1 MNYIDCDLNLIKVFL
16 TVYECKSILRA
27 SQRLYISQPAV
38 TKSIKRLE
46 EFLGGKLF
54 VRTPKGVIP
63 TTEGE
68 QFNSACYNSMQILE
82 NGINRFSEL
91 ANLESGTLNIGSS
104 STIIRKIL
112 MPFINEYSKKFP
124 SIKITVTDANSEKLI
139 KYLKN
144 GTIDLA
150 ILNMPI
156 QDDENFVVTPLIKT
170 HDCFIS
176 SIKYKRQH
184 LTKKQLQKEKLIL
197 QKRPSSNRDYFEKM
211 CEYNN
216 INLLPSYEIGSLGLI
231 TDFVSQNMGIAYTIK
246 EFVQTELDQG
256 KIKILD
262 TDFVS
267 LPRDISII
275 TLKTATNSFA
285 CNKFI
290 EMLKKYKT
298 TSNT

>member
-1 MNYIDCDLNLIKVFL
+1 MNYIDLDLNLIKIFL

-46 EFLGGKLF
+46 QFLKGPLF

-68 QFNSACYNSMQILE
+68 QFNSACFNAMKIIES
-82 NGINRFSEL
+82 GINKFSDL
-91 ANLESGTLNIGSS
+91 ANLKSGTLNIGSS

-112 MPFINEYSKKFP
+112 MPYLTNFSKAYP
-124 SIKITVTDANSEKLI
+124 NIKITVTDANSDKLI
-139 KYLKN
+139 KYLKS

-156 QDDENFVVTPLIKT
+156 PNDENFIITPLVQT
-170 HDCFIS
+170 HDCFIAS
-176 SIKYKRQH
+176 TNFKKQF
-184 LTKKQLQKEKLIL
+184 LTKEQLKKEKLIV

-216 INLLPSYEIGSLGLI
+216 INLVPSYEIGSFGLM
-231 TDFVSQNMGIAYTIK
+231 TDFASQGIGIAYTIK
-246 EFVQTELDQG
+246 EFVQTEIDQG
-256 KIKILD
+256 KIKIVN

-267 LPRDISII
+267 IPRNISII

-290 EMLKKYKT
+290 KFLK
-298 TSNT
+298 

>member
-1 MNYIDCDLNLIKVFL
+1 MNYIDLDLNLIKIFL

-46 EFLGGKLF
+46 QFLKGPLF

-68 QFNSACYNSMQILE
+68 QFNSACFNAMKIIES
-82 NGINRFSEL
+82 GINKFSDL
-91 ANLESGTLNIGSS
+91 ANLKSGTLNIGSS

-112 MPFINEYSKKFP
+112 MPYLNNFSKAYP
-124 SIKITVTDANSEKLI
+124 NIKITVTDANSEKLI
-139 KYLKN
+139 KYLKS

-156 QDDENFVVTPLIKT
+156 PNDENFIITPLIQT
-170 HDCFIS
+170 HDCFIA
-176 SIKYKRQH
+176 SINFKKQF
-184 LTKKQLQKEKLIL
+184 LTKEQLKKEKLIV

-216 INLLPSYEIGSLGLI
+216 INLVPSYEIGSFGLM
-231 TDFVSQNMGIAYTIK
+231 TDFASQGIGIAYTIK
-246 EFVQTELDQG
+246 EFVQTEIDQG
-256 KIKILD
+256 KIKIVN

-267 LPRDISII
+267 LPRNISII

-290 EMLKKYKT
+290 KFLK
-298 TSNT
+298 

>member
-1 MNYIDCDLNLIKVFL
+1 MNYIDLDLNLIKIFL

-46 EFLGGKLF
+46 QFLKGPLF

-68 QFNSACYNSMQILE
+68 QFNSACFNAMKIIES
-82 NGINRFSEL
+82 GINKFSDL
-91 ANLESGTLNIGSS
+91 ANLKSGTLNIGSS

-112 MPFINEYSKKFP
+112 MLYLNNFSKAYP
-124 SIKITVTDANSEKLI
+124 NIKITVTDANSEKLI
-139 KYLKN
+139 KYLKS

-156 QDDENFVVTPLIKT
+156 PNDENFIITPLVQT
-170 HDCFIS
+170 HDCFIAS
-176 SIKYKRQH
+176 TNFKKRF
-184 LTKKQLQKEKLIL
+184 LTKEQLKKEKLIV

-216 INLLPSYEIGSLGLI
+216 INLVPSYEIGSFGLM
-231 TDFVSQNMGIAYTIK
+231 TDFASQGIGIAYTIK
-246 EFVQTELDQG
+246 EFVQTEIDQG
-256 KIKILD
+256 KIKIVN

-267 LPRDISII
+267 IPRNISII

-290 EMLKKYKT
+290 KFLK
-298 TSNT
+298 